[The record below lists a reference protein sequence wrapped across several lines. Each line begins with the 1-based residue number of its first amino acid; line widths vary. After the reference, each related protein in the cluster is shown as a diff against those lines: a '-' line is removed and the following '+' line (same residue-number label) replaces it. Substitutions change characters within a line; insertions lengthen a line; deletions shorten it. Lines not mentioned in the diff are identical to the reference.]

1 MLSKSE
7 ATKKSK
13 SKSDFCQFAQ
23 QIGFRSSLD
32 EMLIKLTLWDSE
44 DWDILWVERDAIYE
58 IMNNYHLAPHQRI
71 NHYRNHFE
79 LTRKDLMVKNLKR
92 YKKQIEKEGRFDEA
106 AQ

>member
-1 MLSKSE
+1 MNLFIE
-7 ATKKSK
+7 TFV
-13 SKSDFCQFAQ
+13 DFNCLKQLLK
-23 QIGFRSSLD
+23 IRSS
-32 EMLIKLTLWDSE
+32 
-44 DWDILWVERDAIYE
+44 YE
-58 IMNNYHLAPHQRI
+58 ILNNFHLNPAQRI

>member
-1 MLSKSE
+1 MVDMLGK
-7 ATKKSK
+7 
-13 SKSDFCQFAQ
+13 
-23 QIGFRSSLD
+23 ISLD
-32 EMLIKLTLWDSE
+32 FLPNDCLIYRE

-58 IMNNYHLAPHQRI
+58 ILNNFHLSPVQRI

>member
-1 MLSKSE
+1 MFHESLF
-7 ATKKSK
+7 
-13 SKSDFCQFAQ
+13 DFC
-23 QIGFRSSLD
+23 
-32 EMLIKLTLWDSE
+32 SE

-58 IMNNYHLAPHQRI
+58 ILNNFHLNPTQRI